1 MKRVFYLSER
11 IYMNNFG
18 KKFAIAAITGIMS
31 LAVSMTA
38 FAASGIKS
46 VKININSDA
55 ITVGKPR
62 NIDDVTVNTSGSNY
76 NIEGVDFLEMGTDWQ
91 ITDIPK
97 ITVHLA
103 ADENY
108 YFSVYKAEDF
118 KITGGELIE
127 ARRENTSN
135 DLYVD
140 IQLPALTN
148 QVSPIESVTL
158 NSSGLATWSASQGA
172 SGYQAKLV
180 RENSSTIGGVQSFT
194 TNSANLKYLLNRQGT
209 YVLKVRALS
218 SDAQKNGPWVTS
230 NTITVSQ
237 AEAAR
242 NYNESR
248 SQVSQSGKWQH
259 NNTGWWYTLADG
271 SYVTSSWRQINGEWY
286 YFNADGYMLV
296 GWQQIGGN
304 WYYMDLNSGKMLSN
318 TTTPDG
324 YYVGISGAYS
334 ATGK

>member
-1 MKRVFYLSER
+1 M
-11 IYMNNFG
+11 
-18 KKFAIAAITGIMS
+18 
-31 LAVSMTA
+31 
-38 FAASGIKS
+38 
-46 VKININSDA
+46 
-55 ITVGKPR
+55 
-62 NIDDVTVNTSGSNY
+62 
-76 NIEGVDFLEMGTDWQ
+76 
-91 ITDIPK
+91 
-97 ITVHLA
+97 
-103 ADENY
+103 
-108 YFSVYKAEDF
+108 
-118 KITGGELIE
+118 
-127 ARRENTSN
+127 
-135 DLYVD
+135 
-140 IQLPALTN
+140 
-148 QVSPIESVTL
+148 

-209 YVLKVRALS
+209 YVLKVRAIS
-218 SDAQKNGPWVTS
+218 SDTKKNGPWVTS

-242 NYNESR
+242 NYNESQ
-248 SQVSQSGKWQH
+248 SQASQRGKWQH